1 MKIKKAE
8 AVCFTVNFIAAKLF
22 VSAPGAFIN
31 IGKNAAWIAVL
42 LNAAAAY
49 LSFLFIHWLHKRN
62 KKRELFSFLPP
73 FFKKAFGVLVSLYLI
88 ISAGM
93 GLALLIRGVIRTFMP
108 ETPSFIIS
116 LLFLTATLYA
126 AKKGLLANVRLSVLA
141 FPLLMIIPFVAL
153 ALAPHIELTN
163 LFPILGDGDFFLR
176 SLFGFNFFADFFVF
190 YLLIPYFENED
201 DVFRTGSITIGIS
214 TVLCLLVVASS
225 TLTIPYQ
232 ANFVSHF
239 YQMLTFMAGSNS
251 VINIIKVFKLV
262 FLINFFL
269 YISGAAAA
277 AGHTLGKTFDLK
289 YPESTVFI
297 ISLLIIMTEEISYKT
312 LTGPEAYE
320 RFMSLGFIV
329 FPLIAALSYLF
340 GRRGKNEKNTGSGSG
355 SFNAL

>member
-22 VSAPGAFIN
+22 ISAPGAFIN

-49 LSFLFIHWLHKRN
+49 LSFLFIYWLYKKN
-62 KKRELFSFLPP
+62 KKREIFSFLPP
-73 FFKKAFGVLVSLYLI
+73 FLKKTVGITVSFYLI
-88 ISAGM
+88 ISAGI

-116 LLFLTATLYA
+116 LLFLSATLYA
-126 AKKGLLANVRLSVLA
+126 AKKGLIANVRLSVLA
-141 FPLLMIIPFVAL
+141 FPLLLIIPFVAL
-153 ALAPHIELTN
+153 ALTPHIEPTN
-163 LFPILGDGDFFLR
+163 FFPILGDGNFFLR

-190 YLLIPYFENED
+190 YLLIPYFENEKD
-201 DVFRTGSITIGIS
+201 IFKTGSMIIGIS
-214 TVLCLLVVASS
+214 TALCLLVVVSS

-269 YISGAAAA
+269 YVSGAAAA
-277 AGHTLGKTFDLK
+277 ASYTLGETFDLK

-297 ISLLIIMTEEISYKT
+297 LSLFIIMTEEISYKT

-320 RFMSLGFIV
+320 RFMSWGHIT
-329 FPLIAALSYLF
+329 FPLIVALSYLF
-340 GRRGKNEKNTGSGSG
+340 GRRGKNEKNISSGSG